1 MSLDTIKAIVIDELN
16 AVEEEIHAATQSD
29 VILVRDI
36 VQHIM
41 KNGKRIRPLLALLAC
56 ASFDQPNKN
65 HILLASIVEFIL
77 HPPRFLHDDVVDNS
91 EMRRGTST
99 ANQLWGNDASVL
111 VGDYLYSRAFQQL
124 VTMNEHSL
132 MVILAE
138 TMNIMAEGEVL
149 QLMHKH
155 NINIDDIIYFRVIN
169 AKTAVLFS
177 ATCEMAATLTNA
189 SPELVRHSANFGR
202 HIGLSFQLIDDA
214 LDYTGDAT
222 QLGKN
227 IGDDL
232 AEGKMT
238 LPLIHALTHAND
250 AQKQQLHEIIATGNI
265 NNMDTVKKMIDQH
278 NSVEYTLQLA
288 RDHQAL
294 ALEALKHFPASIY
307 TTAIS
312 KLTEFIL
319 NRHY

>member
-1 MSLDTIKAIVIDELN
+1 MSLDNIKIAVIDQLN

-29 VILVRDI
+29 VILVSDI
-36 VQHIM
+36 VRHIM

-56 ASFDQPNKN
+56 RVFDEPNRN
-65 HILLASIVEFIL
+65 HILLASIVEFIHTATL
-77 HPPRFLHDDVVDNS
+77 LHDDVVDNS

-132 MVILAE
+132 MVILAK

-155 NINIDDIIYFRVIN
+155 NINMDEAIYFRVIN

-177 ATCEMAATLTNA
+177 ATCEMAATLTKA
-189 SPELVRHSANFGR
+189 SSKLIHHSATFGT

-214 LDYTGDAT
+214 LDYTGDVSE
-222 QLGKN
+222 LGKN

-232 AEGKMT
+232 TEGKIT
-238 LPLIHALTHAND
+238 LPLIHALTHANE
-250 AQKQQLHEIIATGNI
+250 AQKQKLHEMIATGNI
-265 NNMDTVKKMIDQH
+265 SNLEAVKKIIDQH
-278 NSVEYTLQLA
+278 NSVQYTLKLA
-288 RDHQAL
+288 RDHQRL
-294 ALEALKHFPASIY
+294 ALESLSHFPASIY
-307 TTAIS
+307 TTAIVE
-312 KLTEFIL
+312 LTEFIL
-319 NRHY
+319 HRHY

>member
-1 MSLDTIKAIVIDELN
+1 MSLDTIKAMIIGELN

-29 VILVRDI
+29 VTLVRDI
-36 VQHIM
+36 VEHIM
-41 KNGKRIRPLLALLAC
+41 KNGKRIRPMLALLTC
-56 ASFDQPNKN
+56 RVFDQPNKN
-65 HILLASIVEFIL
+65 HTLLASIVEFIHTATL
-77 HPPRFLHDDVVDNS
+77 LHDDVVDNS
-91 EMRRGTST
+91 EMRRGAST

-124 VTMNEHSL
+124 VTMNEHAL
-132 MVILAE
+132 MVILAK

-155 NINIDDIIYFRVIN
+155 NINMDEAIYFRVIN

-177 ATCEMAATLTNA
+177 ATCEMAATLTKAN
-189 SPELVRHSANFGR
+189 PELVHHSAKFGE

-214 LDYTGDAT
+214 LDYTGNAF

-232 AEGKMT
+232 TEGKVT
-238 LPLIHALTHAND
+238 LPLIHALKHANQ
-250 AQKQQLHEIIATGNI
+250 AEKQQLHEMIATGNI
-265 NNMDTVKKMIDQH
+265 SNLEAVKKIIDQY
-278 NSVEYTLQLA
+278 NSVEYTLKLA

-294 ALEALKHFPASIY
+294 ALQSLSHFPASLY
-307 TTAIS
+307 TTAIAE
-312 KLTEFIL
+312 LTEFIL
-319 NRHY
+319 HRNY